1 MASILSA
8 KSFSSDGVKRR
19 PAPLTTSAKPG
30 TFDAMTGL
38 PAAMPSTAASPKPS
52 ICDDRTTTS
61 VVLRIRST
69 SDRIPRN
76 FTRLSTCRSFAN
88 FSHSGLRIP
97 SPTKITLY
105 GSGKN
110 CTALITV
117 SWSFSCLNAATIV
130 INLQSSVIARVF
142 LEIGW
147 LSANFWIL
155 IPLYIVNTGR
165 LMMMDFSRFS
175 VVAGEIDIIYY
186 PLAELK

>member
-1 MASILSA
+1 
-8 KSFSSDGVKRR
+8 
-19 PAPLTTSAKPG
+19 
-30 TFDAMTGL
+30 MT
-38 PAAMPSTAASPKPS
+38 
-52 ICDDRTTTS
+52 IY
-61 VVLRIRST
+61 RSKY
-69 SDRIPRN
+69 RIPRN

-175 VVAGEIDIIYY
+175 VVAGDIDNNILIFTIHPTVERFKPRPISSAITCTMFSSDEIY
-186 PLAELK
+186 LMK